1 MPLITSEV
9 LYDTAKLATDL
20 GYQVLATQLLEH
32 LVKHLPSH
40 VAAHCLLGRTFLELE
55 QWEEAQEH
63 FGYPLLVDPLHLP
76 ALKGMGLVE
85 VAQGSKEAESQYL
98 QKAWAFHPYDSE
110 TRQLIGKTLED
121 MPPLT
126 LARILSA
133 ASLHEEALPY
143 YEIGCGQGSEELTQ
157 QSTLALLL
165 SQALWRAGRTDR
177 ARPLLEKLVDENP
190 TWIRAKLIL
199 ADIAL
204 DKRDDATGV
213 ALLHDAQA
221 LDCSWLIAQQ
231 LFDMDERYDSVML
244 RSLEVPLPETSIVD
258 SSPAVVRYLLG
269 VEPVPEPS
277 DAKEGLIESSRIS
290 TGPDWHQK
298 TAGSEAV
305 VPKLSHTATLA
316 RTNEV
321 SESEVPVEVSEQ
333 GHAVRLILS
342 SRERLVSRY
351 GEGAQGELDAKLG
364 ELCEAAS
371 RSTGDGV
378 IKVYVDDES
387 SLDEF
392 GVAGVDPSD
401 ARQVAGLIEQLDSA
415 LRRESKELRSLLI
428 IGGDSVIPFHRLANP
443 ADDEDPEVMS
453 DWPYAA
459 RDGSPLLAGLAVG
472 RLPDGDPS
480 HPETLLQLVDA
491 VIAHHKA
498 LARVGKGK
506 TSRRWL
512 NPVVRL
518 FGSGQDSWNSV
529 GYSAEIW
536 AEASR
541 AVFEIIGDAD
551 QLQVSPPL
559 TDYDFLSAYD
569 EIPTLGYFNLHGF
582 GGSPYWYGHG
592 ESEHGSP
599 LLPIALTPLSVSWA
613 NADAAVIYS
622 EACYGAELQ
631 TDSAD
636 GSIALNFLASG
647 ALGFIGSTAMSY
659 GSLEPPLCGA
669 DLLGKYLWEGVIA
682 GLPLGTALLR
692 ARSAFIQAAASGQGY
707 LDGEDQK
714 ALLSFVL
721 YGDPSLR
728 LPATSPAVELET
740 QSEVA
745 CPPLAC
751 CSKMKETDAVL
762 LPKDVQQ
769 KMQRSLPFL
778 RANGLEG
785 HPLVLCQVDC
795 SGDKCA
801 SRECVCAMEGNKAA
815 SELMVTSQQRVVSKG
830 TQQLR
835 QVVKVTVNSDG
846 EVMKVV
852 MSRGGTHVDRG
863 NGQR

>member
-1 MPLITSEV
+1 MPLITSRA
-9 LYDTAKLATDL
+9 LYDTAKLAADL
-20 GYQVLATQLLEH
+20 GYQVLATQVLEH
-32 LVKHLPSH
+32 LLKHLPNH
-40 VAAHCLLGRTFLELE
+40 VAAHCLLGKTFVELE

-63 FGYPLLVDPLHLP
+63 FGYPLLVDPLNLS
-76 ALKGMGLVE
+76 ALKGMGRVD
-85 VAQGSKEAESQYL
+85 VAQGSKPADSQYL

-110 TRQLIGKTLED
+110 TRQLIGKTLD
-121 MPPLT
+121 AMPPLT

-133 ASLHEEALPY
+133 SSLHEEALPY
-143 YEIGCGQGSEELTQ
+143 YEIGYGQGPDELIEQ
-157 QSTLALLL
+157 PILALLL

-177 ARPLLEKLVDENP
+177 ARPLLEQLLDENP
-190 TWIRAKLIL
+190 TWIRPQLIL
-199 ADIAL
+199 GHIAL
-204 DKRDDATGV
+204 DKRDDAMGV
-213 ALLHDAQA
+213 ALLHDTEA

-244 RSLEVPLPETSIVD
+244 RSLEVPVPETGIVD
-258 SSPAVVRYLLG
+258 SAPAVVRYLLG

-277 DAKEGLIESSRIS
+277 AAREGSMEMSRIS
-290 TGPDWHQK
+290 TGPDWRQK
-298 TAGSEAV
+298 SAGLEAV
-305 VPKLSHTATLA
+305 VPNLSHRGALVPTSDAL
-316 RTNEV
+316 
-321 SESEVPVEVSEQ
+321 ESEVPVDGSGQ
-333 GHAVRLILS
+333 GVAVRLILS

-351 GEGAQGELDAKLG
+351 GEGAQRELDAKLS
-364 ELCEAAS
+364 ELCDAAS
-371 RSTGDGV
+371 GSTGDEV
-378 IKVYVDDES
+378 IKVYVDEDSCLE
-387 SLDEF
+387 EF
-392 GVAGVDPSD
+392 GVSGVDPSD
-401 ARQVAGLIEQLDSA
+401 ARQVTGLIEQLDSA
-415 LRRESKELRSLLI
+415 LSRESKELRSLLI

-459 RDGSPLLAGLAVG
+459 RDGSPLLAGLSVG

-480 HPETLLQLVDA
+480 NPETLLQLMDA
-491 VIAHHKA
+491 AIAHHDA
-498 LARVGKGK
+498 VTPVGKGNA
-506 TSRRWL
+506 SRRWL

-541 AVFEIIGDAD
+541 AVFEVIGDAD
-551 QLQVSPPL
+551 KLQVSPPL

-569 EIPTLGYFNLHGF
+569 EMPTLGYFNLHGF

-599 LLPIALTPLSVSWA
+599 LLPIALTPLSVSWV
-613 NADAAVIYS
+613 NADGAVIYS

-631 TDSAD
+631 SDYGD
-636 GSIALNFLASG
+636 GSIALSFLASG

-669 DLLGKYLWEGVIA
+669 DLLGRYLWEGVIA
-682 GLPLGTALLR
+682 GLPIGSALLR
-692 ARSAFIQAAASGQGY
+692 ARSAFIQAVASSQGY

-728 LPATSPAVELET
+728 LARATRAVELET
-740 QSEVA
+740 HFEVA

-751 CSKMKETDAVL
+751 CSKMKETDSVL
-762 LPKDVQQ
+762 LPQEVQQ
-769 KMQRSLPFL
+769 KVQRSLPFL
-778 RANGLEG
+778 RTNGLEG
-785 HPLVLCQVDC
+785 HPLVLCHVDC
-795 SGDKCA
+795 SGERCA
-801 SRECVCAMEGNKAA
+801 SRECVCAREGNEGAT
-815 SELMVTSQQRVVSKG
+815 ELVVTSQQRVVSKG
-830 TQQLR
+830 AQQLR
-835 QVVKVTVNSDG
+835 QVVKVTVNTDG

-852 MSRGGTHVDRG
+852 MSRGGTRADRG